1 MEILC
6 ANDCDMGAKVILLS
20 LFRVKNP
27 SVHGNKSINQLQEKL
42 EETHQ
47 SVTAIG
53 NAVGGFESQVSS
65 VHDAT
70 RQLSDNVTG
79 LAEEVKTLNEESGK
93 LTKLLRVTVESLRE
107 SGAATVDM
115 LQKHLAT
122 VGETFNKIRDSF
134 SS

>member
-1 MEILC
+1 MV
-6 ANDCDMGAKVILLS
+6 NYYNLS
-20 LFRVKNP
+20 I
-27 SVHGNKSINQLQEKL
+27 SDAIKSID
-42 EETHQ
+42 T
-47 SVTAIG
+47 
-53 NAVGGFESQVSS
+53 SQ
-65 VHDAT
+65 
-70 RQLSDNVTG
+70 TG

-134 SS
+134 SSWNQHEDI